1 MTPPTMAPVF
11 ELFLDGWGVA
21 DAVNVVAP
29 GLVDV
34 AATAVGCAEF
44 VVDVL
49 DFVDAEDVGTAADV
63 EAVGLFF
70 CANPS
75 SKK

>member
-1 MTPPTMAPVF
+1 MAPVF
-11 ELFLDGWGVA
+11 ELFFDDWGVA
-21 DAVNVVAP
+21 EAVSVITT

-34 AATAVGCAEF
+34 AATTVGCAEF
-44 VVDVL
+44 KDVL
-49 DFVDAEDVGTAADV
+49 DFVDAEDVETAADA

-70 CANPS
+70 CAKPS